1 MSFLDGLYIYKED
14 SMIDY
19 MLETKNLTKQFG
31 KLFSLIIL

>member
-1 MSFLDGLYIYKED
+1 
-14 SMIDY
+14 MIDY